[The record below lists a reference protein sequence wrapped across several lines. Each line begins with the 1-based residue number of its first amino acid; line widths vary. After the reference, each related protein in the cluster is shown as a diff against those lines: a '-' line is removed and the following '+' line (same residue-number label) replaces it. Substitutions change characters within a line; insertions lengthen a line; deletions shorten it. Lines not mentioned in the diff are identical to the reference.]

1 MDKSGAKQFAKYV
14 NEKRDKRGLSMNQ
27 LCDRLCSERAAF
39 YIEQGEREPGR
50 MLREAILERLGVG
63 AEDYECYLGWEEYA
77 QWKMQHTI
85 LHHIAWEEMD
95 QAEELLEVYRNTY
108 CPKEVYFE
116 KDYTATESSEG
127 DGRQMKRR
135 DETDMDKLPEGRKL
149 ERQFLLAMLAQ
160 IRAYY
165 ENREGTD
172 PGKICG
178 ENTSRTS
185 LQEEVRALL
194 REAAGLTMPALE
206 SRKIAD
212 LVLSVKE
219 LNLVLETEHYREEGE
234 RPARYRE
241 VVEYLESGRIDRRGK
256 AKLYAKAVYFLCR
269 SLMKRRIG
277 EKGTPEEGML
287 EEGIPEER
295 VLELLKYCNRALKIL
310 RENGRMYFLWEIL
323 DMRERLFGRLEELP
337 FRRHNPETRHRLRQ
351 ENMQWKQVL
360 EAVYAEFGVPKETF
374 DYCYLYVSKG
384 VYCTNDVIRIRSEM
398 FGLKGKALCGGVCS
412 IKTLRRILK
421 RTTTPQRAIVR
432 ELFEKLGLSE
442 ELVKTELVTGV
453 PEARELME
461 RLREHINKN
470 QWEEVERLLERIK
483 QLVPMDIACNRQT
496 LLRKEILLRWEKG
509 MIDKQEYCTHMR
521 EALEITL
528 PYEAFLKPGE
538 KYLTHE
544 EQSCIQNLMQGMDR
558 ESEEFLTC
566 MQRLEEIYQPFTD
579 TGEIETVS
587 GMYEFI
593 MKFVGSMRGNMG
605 QFDKADRYDSVI
617 IMGCLRTRRL
627 WSIHD
632 FLYDR
637 WWNFAERR
645 KKGIPTDI
653 VLDDE
658 EELNKC
664 ILLSQLAQSKTTL
677 FYQKKLK
684 SIKDEK

>member
-1 MDKSGAKQFAKYV
+1 MDKSGAKEFAKYV
-14 NEKRDKRGLSMNQ
+14 NELRDEKRLSMEQ
-27 LCDRLCSERAAF
+27 LCEGLCTERAAW

-63 AEDYECYLGWEEYA
+63 AEDYESYLGCIEYA
-77 QWKMQHTI
+77 QWKMQHAI
-85 LHHIAWEEMD
+85 LHRIAWEEMEE
-95 QAEELLEVYRNTY
+95 AERLLEVYRDTY
-108 CPKEVYFE
+108 CLEE
-116 KDYTATESSEG
+116 GRSWCRDTAIGPSESVP
-127 DGRQMKRR
+127 RQMKKRT
-135 DETDMDKLPEGRKL
+135 ETKNPPEGRKL
-149 ERQFLLAMLAQ
+149 ERQFYLAMLAQ
-160 IRAYY
+160 IRACY

-178 ENTSRTS
+178 KNTSRAS
-185 LQEEVRALL
+185 LHIEARALL
-194 REAAGLTMPALE
+194 EEAAGLTMPALE
-206 SRKIAD
+206 SRKITE
-212 LVLSVKE
+212 LVLSIKE

-241 VVEYLESGRIDRRGK
+241 VAEYLESGRIDRRGK
-256 AKLYAKAVYFLCR
+256 AKLYPKAVFFLCR
-269 SLMKRRIG
+269 SLLEQRIG
-277 EKGTPEEGML
+277 AAGTPEAE
-287 EEGIPEER
+287 IPEEM
-295 VLELLKYCNRALKIL
+295 VLSLLKYCNRALNIL

-337 FRRHNPETRHRLRQ
+337 FCRRNPEALRRLRQ

-360 EAVYAEFGVPKETF
+360 ESVYTEFGVPKETF

-384 VYCTNDVIRIRSEM
+384 VNSSNDVIRIRSGM
-398 FGLKGKALCGGVCS
+398 LGLKGEAFCEGVCS

-421 RTTTPQRAIVR
+421 RTTSPQKAIVR
-432 ELFEKLGLSE
+432 ELFEKLGLSG

-461 RLREHINKN
+461 RLREHNN
-470 QWEEVERLLERIK
+470 GQRWEEMEELLERIK
-483 QLVPMDIACNRQT
+483 QLVSMDIPCNRQT
-496 LLRKEILLRWEKG
+496 ILRKEILLRWKKG
-509 MIDKQEYCTHMR
+509 MMDKQEYCTRMR
-521 EALEITL
+521 EVLEITL

-566 MQRLEEIYQPFTD
+566 LQRFEDLYQPFTD

-593 MKFVGSMRGNMG
+593 MKLVGSMRGNMG
-605 QFDKADRYDSVI
+605 QFDKADRYDYVI
-617 IMGCLRTRRL
+617 IKGCLRTRRL
-627 WSIHD
+627 WSIHNC
-632 FLYDR
+632 LYDR

-653 VLDDE
+653 ILDDNV
-658 EELNKC
+658 ELNKC
-664 ILLSQLAQSKTTL
+664 ILLSQLAQSKTAL
-677 FYQKKLK
+677 FYKKKLEH
-684 SIKDEK
+684 INDER

>member
-1 MDKSGAKQFAKYV
+1 MDKSGAKEFAKYV
-14 NEKRDKRGLSMNQ
+14 NELRDKRRLSMEQ
-27 LCDRLCSERAAF
+27 LCEGLCTERAAW
-39 YIEQGEREPGR
+39 YIEQGKREPGR

-63 AEDYECYLGWEEYA
+63 AEDYECYLGCIEYA
-77 QWKMQHTI
+77 QWKMQHAI

-95 QAEELLEVYRNTY
+95 EAEQLLEVYQDTY
-108 CPKEVYFE
+108 CPEGAYFGSDDAALE
-116 KDYTATESSEG
+116 PSAGATG
-127 DGRQMKRR
+127 QMKRR
-135 DETDMDKLPEGRKL
+135 TEANNLPEGRKL
-149 ERQFLLAMLAQ
+149 ERQFYLAMLAQ
-160 IRAYY
+160 IKGYS
-165 ENREGTD
+165 
-172 PGKICG
+172 
-178 ENTSRTS
+178 SRKG

-194 REAAGLTMPALE
+194 GEAAGLTMPALE
-206 SRKIAD
+206 SRKITE
-212 LVLSVKE
+212 LVLSIKE

-241 VVEYLESGRIDRRGK
+241 VAEYLESGRIDRRGK
-256 AKLYAKAVYFLCR
+256 AKLYPKAVFFLCR
-269 SLMKRRIG
+269 SLLEQRTG
-277 EKGTPEEGML
+277 EKEAL
-287 EEGIPEER
+287 EAEIPEER
-295 VLELLKYCNRALKIL
+295 ILALLKYCNRALKIL

-323 DMRERLFGRLEELP
+323 EMRERLLGRLEELSLC
-337 FRRHNPETRHRLRQ
+337 RLNPETLHRLRQ
-351 ENMQWKQVL
+351 ENMQWKQTL

-384 VYCTNDVIRIRSEM
+384 VSCTNDVIRIRSGM
-398 FGLKGKALCGGVCS
+398 LGLKGEALCEGVCS

-432 ELFEKLGLSE
+432 ELFEKLGLSG

-461 RLREHINKN
+461 RLREQINGNRWK
-470 QWEEVERLLERIK
+470 EAEDLLERIK
-483 QLVPMDIACNRQT
+483 QLVSMDIACNRQT
-496 LLRKEILLRWEKG
+496 ILRKEILLRWEKG
-509 MIDKQEYCTHMR
+509 MIDKQEYCTCMR
-521 EALEITL
+521 EVLEITL

-544 EQSCIQNLMQGMDR
+544 EQSCIQNLMQKMDR
-558 ESEEFLTC
+558 DSEEFLTC
-566 MQRLEEIYQPFTD
+566 LQRFEALYQPFTD

-605 QFDKADRYDSVI
+605 QFDKADRYDYVI

-653 VLDDE
+653 VLNDE

-664 ILLSQLAQSKTTL
+664 ILLSQLAQSKDVY
-677 FYQKKLK
+677 FYQKQLKL
-684 SIKDEK
+684 IKGES